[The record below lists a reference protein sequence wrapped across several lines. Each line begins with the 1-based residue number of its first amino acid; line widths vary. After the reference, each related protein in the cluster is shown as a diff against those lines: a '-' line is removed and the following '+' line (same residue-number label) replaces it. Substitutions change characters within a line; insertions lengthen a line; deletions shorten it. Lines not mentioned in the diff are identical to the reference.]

1 MPAPSTGSSV
11 PVSCDVLLVGGGL
24 ANSLI
29 ALELSSRR
37 PDLCVVMLERRVE
50 RDVDHTWCVFRTD
63 LSDRSWSLLEP
74 LFDNVWP
81 SYDIAFP
88 THRRSLATPYA
99 RLTSERLG
107 ERVEAVLGANLVR
120 GAAVSALTA
129 RGADC
134 EDERSFVAPLVID
147 GRGFTGSAALR
158 LAYQKFVGLEV
169 ELDGPH
175 GVAAPIVMDATV
187 AQLDGFRF
195 LYVLPLA
202 PNRLL
207 LEDTRYSNGPSLDV
221 ADLKAEAHTYAAK
234 HGWTI
239 ARVARSET
247 GVLPVVLDGDITRF
261 WRETVPGVPTVGVAG
276 AFFHPTTGY
285 SLPFAARVATAVADC
300 PTLTSKAVR
309 RLTEAMSKRG
319 WAGGRLYRGL
329 NRMMFEVAEPENRYR
344 VLQRFYTLPWRLIE
358 RFYASR
364 LSLRDQLRILVGK
377 PPIPMA
383 PALMAFLNV
392 QGQT

>member
-1 MPAPSTGSSV
+1 L
-11 PVSCDVLLVGGGL
+11 SCDVLLVGGGL

-29 ALELSSRR
+29 ALEMKSRR
-37 PDLCVVMLERRVE
+37 PDLRVVMLERRTE
-50 RDVDHTWCVFRTD
+50 RDVDHTWCVFKTD
-63 LSDRSWSLLEP
+63 LSDRSWDLLSP

-88 THRRSLATPYA
+88 THSRRLATPYA

-107 ERVEAVLGANLVR
+107 ERIEAVLGADLVR
-120 GAAVSALTA
+120 GAAVSAVTPS
-129 RGADC
+129 GADC
-134 EDERSFVAPLVID
+134 DDGRRFFAPLVID

-169 ELDGPH
+169 ELDRPH
-175 GVAAPIVMDATV
+175 ELNAPIVMDATV

-202 PNRLL
+202 TDRLL
-207 LEDTRYSNGPSLDV
+207 IEDTRYSNGSNLDV
-221 ADLKAEAHTYAAK
+221 AALTAEAHCYAAV

-239 ARVARSET
+239 KAVARSET
-247 GVLPVVLDGDITRF
+247 GVLPVVLDGDIGRF

-285 SLPFAARVATAVADC
+285 SLPFAARVATAIADHPK
-300 PTLTSKAVR
+300 PTSDTVR
-309 RLTEAMSKRG
+309 RLTERMSKQG
-319 WAGGRLYRGL
+319 WARGRLYRGL

-344 VLQRFYTLPWRLIE
+344 VLQRFYTLPWGLIE

-364 LSLRDQLRILVGK
+364 LSPPDQLRILVGK

-383 PALMAFLNV
+383 PALWAFLNM
-392 QGQT
+392 QGRL